1 MLRRPL
7 SALIAAVACM
17 VAGVAVYAVAFGTAE
32 GQRLDASA
40 LLGFMGLRP
49 QLADIAHPLAHLGDP
64 VPFAMLAA
72 AVICLALARGRP
84 RLAVMSVVVLVGA
97 NVTTQFLKV
106 LLAEPRPSELL
117 PWNTISAEAWPSG
130 HTTAAMTLALCLVT
144 VASPRLRP
152 LAAAVGA
159 VFTLSV
165 VYSLLLLG
173 WHYPSDVLGGFCVAG
188 AWTLAGLA
196 AVGAA
201 DRRWPAGAGRE
212 QAVRMGAAVGPAV
225 LAAGGLVALAA
236 LMALARPASALA
248 YVDQHPAFVLGAA
261 TIGAAALALATAL
274 AVALRSD

>member
-17 VAGVAVYAVAFGTAE
+17 AAGVAVYAVAFDTAE

-49 QLADIAHPLAHLGDP
+49 QLADIAHPLAALGDP
-64 VPFAMLAA
+64 LPFAMLSA
-72 AVICLALARGRP
+72 AVICFALARGRP
-84 RLAVMSVVVLVGA
+84 RLAVMSAVVLLGA
-97 NVTTQFLKV
+97 NVTTQVLKV

-117 PWNTISAEAWPSG
+117 PWNSISAEAWPSG
-130 HTTAAMTLALCLVT
+130 HTTAAMSLALCLVT

-159 VFTLSV
+159 VFTLGV

-173 WHYPSDVLGGFCVAG
+173 WHYPSDVLGGFCVAA

-201 DRRWPAGAGRE
+201 DRRWPAGAGRDR
-212 QAVRMGAAVGPAV
+212 AVRMGEAVGPAA
-225 LAAGGLVALAA
+225 LAAAGLVVLAA
-236 LMALARPASALA
+236 LMALARPEAALS
-248 YVDQHPAFVLGAA
+248 YVDEHPAFVVGAA